1 MQTLPGD
8 RMRVLVAAC
17 CLTLT
22 APSVAAAQAPAVPGF
37 VGRTWLSTDADAA
50 PGTLRIFLADGT
62 LLMDSCGET
71 YRLVTWRS
79 PRPGRIE
86 WSEDGARVEAEV
98 TEPRTTELQLRL
110 RLRGGGTRDERY
122 RLATV
127 PYVCPDSRPEP
138 SPAAVSVS
146 GRVFFLER
154 LALPRTA
161 IVRVELRETSRL
173 DAPART
179 LAAQTIPATQGPP
192 FAFALSVPASAVDPR
207 ASLSLFAEIRD
218 GRRRL
223 FTTDTRHPVP
233 HQGATS
239 MDVRLRLVAGGR

>member
-1 MQTLPGD
+1 
-8 RMRVLVAAC
+8 MRALVAAC
-17 CLTLT
+17 CVTLT
-22 APSVAAAQAPAVPGF
+22 APFVAGAQTPVAQGF
-37 VGRTWLSTDADAA
+37 VGRTWLSTDAGAA
-50 PGTLRIFLADGT
+50 PGTLRIFLPDGT

-98 TEPRTTELQLRL
+98 SEPRPRELRLRL
-110 RLRGGGTRDERY
+110 RLRGGETRNERY

-127 PYVCPDSRPEP
+127 PYVCPDSRPHP
-138 SPAAVSVS
+138 SPAAVRVS

-154 LALPRTA
+154 LALPRSAT
-161 IVRVELRETSRL
+161 VRVELRDTSRL

-179 LAAQTIPATQGPP
+179 LATQTIPATQGPP
-192 FAFALSVPASAVDPR
+192 FAFVLSLPASAVEPR

-218 GRRRL
+218 GRRL
-223 FTTDTRHPVP
+223 MFTTDTPHPVP
-233 HQGATS
+233 HAGATG
-239 MDVRLRLVAGGR
+239 MEVRLRVVPAGAR